1 MLNRLSTAAVRVA
14 AARAYQTKIHTF
26 AMHHGHGT
34 VYGPASHEIVA
45 FNFGSSVRPDVAPI
59 SVSRATGAETV
70 ESFLARGGRIVTG
83 APKVAKGA
91 SLVRVVKSGTTRVRV
106 SRG

>member
-1 MLNRLSTAAVRVA
+1 MSN
-14 AARAYQTKIHTF
+14 
-26 AMHHGHGT
+26 GHGT
-34 VYGPASHEIVA
+34 IYGPASREIVA
-45 FNFGSSVRPDVAPI
+45 YNFGSAVRPDVAPI
-59 SVSRATGAETV
+59 TVSRATGAETV

-91 SLVRVVKSGTTRVRV
+91 SVVGLVGSRPTRVRT